1 MSPFQFRRRFVFFL
15 ERQFIKGP
23 QYQLFFVLAFIGL
36 LALVGGIMLWP
47 VAESNESF
55 GDAVWWAFL
64 RLTDPG
70 YLGDDQGIWRRL
82 VSTIFTIAGYV
93 VFLGS
98 LVAIITTWLNR
109 KIRWLEQGLSPVSL
123 KNHIVI
129 LGWTNRTLPI
139 ATELFLSEGRM
150 NRFLQKQGSRRFRL
164 VILAEEVGPE
174 IVQQIKDHPFL
185 KNEVDEIIL
194 RSGQPIDFEHLQR
207 VNARE
212 ASAIVIPADMDLT
225 QELLS
230 PDVRT
235 IKALLTL
242 QSQTADQP
250 VHERPYVVAE
260 IQEEGKGLA
269 ARRAYEGAMEVI
281 SSDATMGRLAA
292 QVMRHPKMSW
302 VYNQLLS
309 QNITSNIFVRPYPS
323 GVGQPIDE
331 LRWVFSKAIVMGFVR
346 PEGATFRPLL
356 NIEGDTL
363 MQEGDRLV
371 LLARNA
377 FDLSEATARAP
388 QKLSVDGASEK
399 QTPKGPKDP
408 AAVKV
413 LILGWNA
420 FIPQLLQSLT
430 THLDISY
437 SVTIVALRSVT
448 EREHQLRLQVPEADR
463 LAISH
468 VFADYMQEEE
478 MQQLQP
484 GTYDKVLLAG
494 TDRLSSEEEV
504 DARTLVGLVLLKQLL
519 STEDRPP
526 QIIVQLADPANSS
539 LLQRF
544 QVDLLITPMVLSHIM
559 AQVALRPELHSIYHE
574 LFSMAGAE
582 IRLRHVREQET
593 AEGHHTFIEWSQR
606 FRKENCTLLGL
617 VKPSSDTR
625 IHPSFWVPET
635 VSQRVQI
642 KAGESWVLLTS

>member
-1 MSPFQFRRRFVFFL
+1 MSLFQFRRRFVFFL
-15 ERQFIKGP
+15 ERHFIKGP

-36 LALVGGIMLWP
+36 LALLGGILLWP
-47 VAESNESF
+47 VAESDESF

-139 ATELFLSEGRM
+139 ASELFLSEGRM
-150 NRFLQKQGSRRFRL
+150 HRFLRKRGSRRFRL

-185 KNEVDEIIL
+185 QHEVDEIIL

-212 ASAIVIPADMDLT
+212 AAAIVIPADMDST

-242 QSQTADQP
+242 QSQTADLP
-250 VHERPYVVAE
+250 ADERPYVVAE
-260 IQEEGKGLA
+260 IQEESKGAA

-292 QVMRHPKMSW
+292 QVLRHPKLSW
-302 VYNQLLS
+302 VYSQLLS
-309 QNITSNIFVRPYPS
+309 QNITSNIFVRPYPN
-323 GVGQPIDE
+323 GAGQPIKS
-331 LRWVFSKAIVMGFVR
+331 LRWAFPKAIVMGLVR
-346 PEGATFRPLL
+346 PEGTSFRPLL
-356 NIEGDTL
+356 NVEGDTV
-363 MQEGDRLV
+363 MQTGDRLV

-377 FDLSEATARAP
+377 FDLSETNVRQQQKAQGESPPARPSSTTQAP
-388 QKLSVDGASEK
+388 PRPVN
-399 QTPKGPKDP
+399 
-408 AAVKV
+408 V

-430 THLDISY
+430 THRSISY
-437 SVTIVALRSVT
+437 SVTIVALRPVA
-448 EREHQLRLQVPEADR
+448 ERTHQLQLQVPEVEK
-463 LAISH
+463 LSITQ
-468 VFADYMQEEE
+468 VFADYMREEE

-484 GTYDKVLLAG
+484 ENYNKVLLAG

-519 STEDRPP
+519 ADQARQP

-544 QVDLLITPMVLSHIM
+544 QVDLLTTPLVLSHIM

-582 IRLRHVREQET
+582 IRLKAVREQEVM
-593 AEGHHTFIEWSQR
+593 EGHFTFIELARR
-606 FRKENCTLLGL
+606 FRKEKATLLGL
-617 VKPSSDTR
+617 VRPASATGL
-625 IHPSFWVPET
+625 HPSFWVPET
-635 VSQRVQI
+635 LSQRVPI
-642 KAGESWVLLTS
+642 KGGESWVLLTS